1 MIGTTLQIVGER
13 LCEAVDLCAGEFVL
27 DVAAGN
33 GNATL
38 AAARRGCKVT
48 STDKTSFEM
57 LTGKRNFFLRG
68 SSKAEADAWIEALTT
83 AAAAVSSV
91 DKQAAVVVPHEHAVE
106 DGTAKSS
113 RVICEGYLEKEGG
126 TKMKKWQMRW
136 FVLQGPM
143 LSYFKE
149 RGDLQA
155 AGVIPVGNCSV
166 GLAEDKIGKKNSFEI
181 STRYRNYFLVAK
193 DEFELAKWMKHI
205 EQVKVGIKSSRTMSV
220 DGGEDGMSPNMQL
233 FFKLN
238 DILGE
243 WERT

>member
-1 MIGTTLQIVGER
+1 V
-13 LCEAVDLCAGEFVL
+13 
-27 DVAAGN
+27 
-33 GNATL
+33 
-38 AAARRGCKVT
+38 
-48 STDKTSFEM
+48 

-68 SSKAEADAWIEALTT
+68 SSKAEADAWIEALTA
-83 AAAAVSSV
+83 AAAAVSSA
-91 DKQAAVVVPHEHAVE
+91 DKQVAVVVPHEHAAE
-106 DGTAKSS
+106 EGAGKST
-113 RVICEGYLEKEGG
+113 RVMCEGYLEKEGG

-205 EQVKVGIKSSRTMSV
+205 EQVKVGARTARTMSV
-220 DGGEDGMSPNMQL
+220 DGGGEDGMSPNMQL

-243 WERT
+243 WERVDK